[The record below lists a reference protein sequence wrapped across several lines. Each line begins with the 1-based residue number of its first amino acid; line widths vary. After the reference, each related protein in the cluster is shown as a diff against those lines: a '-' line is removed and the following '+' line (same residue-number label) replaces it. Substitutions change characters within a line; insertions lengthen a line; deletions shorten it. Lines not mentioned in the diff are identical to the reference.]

1 MEVIAITIIVF
12 MSVAIALT
20 VLVTLLN
27 KRGAA
32 CDPEAHPNRI
42 HKRSSKAGHI
52 ESGMSAD
59 SGMAA
64 ENAAVAIKRIEAK
77 PFASSSTGDDW
88 EQMIMVPNTSE
99 KQ

>member
-42 HKRSSKAGHI
+42 YRRSSKAGHTDPYM
-52 ESGMSAD
+52 ESGLSAD

-64 ENAAVAIKRIEAK
+64 ANAAVAI
-77 PFASSSTGDDW
+77 SVMNSGGGG
-88 EQMIMVPNTSE
+88 M
-99 KQ
+99 